1 MHFGE
6 IEVRHIDGGLFWLD
20 GGSMFGIVPKTLWE
34 RKITPDE
41 RNRIPLAANSLLVR
55 AHGKNILVETG
66 NGTKWDAKL
75 RGIYSFTEGDPCM
88 ESLAAA
94 GVKPEE
100 VDLVINTHL
109 HFDHAGGNTKFANGR
124 AVPAF
129 PNARYIVQKAELEHA
144 LHPNERD
151 RASYYAHDFVPITDA
166 GKWQLVDGDAE
177 ILPGIS
183 VVKIPGH
190 NMQVQAIQIRGGGK
204 KLMFVADLIP
214 TRHHL
219 PLAWIIAYDLY
230 PLISLETKRKWLGE
244 FVKDDWIVAFGH
256 DPEIPA
262 GRLHE
267 QDGKVV
273 CEPVD
278 LSK

>member
-1 MHFGE
+1 MHFGD
-6 IEVRHIDGGLFWLD
+6 IEVRHIHGGLFWLD

-34 RKITPDE
+34 KKVTPDE

-55 AHGKNILVETG
+55 AHGQNILVETG

-75 RGIYSFTEGDPCM
+75 RGIYSFTEGDPYM
-88 ESLAAA
+88 ESLAKA

-100 VDLVINTHL
+100 IDLVINTHL
-109 HFDHAGGNTKFANGR
+109 HFDHAGGNTKAVNGR
-124 AVPAF
+124 IVPVF
-129 PNARYIVQKAELEHA
+129 PNAKYVVQRAELQHA
-144 LHPNERD
+144 LNPTERD
-151 RASYYAHDFVPITDA
+151 RASYYAHDFVPITEA
-166 GKWQLVDGDAE
+166 RQWQFVDGDQE
-177 ILPGIS
+177 ILPGIF
-183 VVKIPGH
+183 VVRIPGH

-219 PLAWIIAYDLY
+219 PLPWIIAYDLY

-256 DPEIPA
+256 DPDVPA
-262 GRLHE
+262 GTLHE
-267 QDGKVV
+267 RDGKVV

-278 LSK
+278 LNR

>member
-1 MHFGE
+1 MHFGD
-6 IEVRHIDGGLFWLD
+6 IEVRHIHGGIFWLD

-34 RKITPDE
+34 KKVTPDE
-41 RNRIPLAANSLLVR
+41 RNRIPLAANSLLVK
-55 AHGKNILVETG
+55 AQGKNILVETG

-75 RGIYSFTEGDPCM
+75 RGIYGFAEGDPYM
-88 ESLAAA
+88 DSLGKA
-94 GVKPEE
+94 GVKAEE
-100 VDLVINTHL
+100 IDLVINTHL
-109 HFDHAGGNTKFANGR
+109 HFDHAGGNTKAVNGR
-124 AVPAF
+124 VVPAF
-129 PNARYIVQKAELEHA
+129 PNARFIVQKAELEHA

-151 RASYYAHDFVPITDA
+151 RASYYAHDFVPITEA
-166 GKWQLVDGDAE
+166 GQWQFVDGDAA

-190 NMQVQAIQIRGGGK
+190 NMQVQGIQIRGGGK
-204 KLMFVADLIP
+204 KLMFVADLIA

-256 DPEIPA
+256 DPDIPA
-262 GRLHE
+262 GTLHE

-273 CEPVD
+273 CEPAD
-278 LSK
+278 LNR

>member
-20 GGSMFGIVPKTLWE
+20 GGSMFGIVPKPLWE
-34 RKITPDE
+34 KKVAPDE

-75 RGIYSFTEGDPCM
+75 RGIYSFTEGDPYM

-100 VDLVINTHL
+100 IDLVINTHL
-109 HFDHAGGNTKFANGR
+109 HFDHAGGNTKFVNGR

-129 PNARYIVQKAELEHA
+129 RNARYIVQTGELEHA

-166 GKWQLVDGDAE
+166 GLWQLVDGDTE

-204 KLMFVADLIP
+204 KFMFIADLIP

-244 FVKDDWIVAFGH
+244 FLKDDWIVAFGH

-262 GRLHE
+262 GKLHE
-267 QDGKVV
+267 HEGKVV
-273 CEPVD
+273 CDAVD
-278 LSK
+278 LNR

>member
-1 MHFGE
+1 MHFGD
-6 IEVRHIDGGLFWLD
+6 IEVRHIHGGLFWLD

-34 RKITPDE
+34 KKVTPDE

-55 AHGKNILVETG
+55 AHGQNILVETG

-75 RGIYSFTEGDPCM
+75 RGIYSFTDGDPHI
-88 ESLAAA
+88 ESLAKA

-100 VDLVINTHL
+100 IDLVINTHL
-109 HFDHAGGNTKFANGR
+109 HFDHAGGNTKAVEGR
-124 AVPAF
+124 LVPTF
-129 PNARYIVQKAELEHA
+129 PNAKYVVPRAELEHA
-144 LHPNERD
+144 MHPNERD
-151 RASYYAHDFVPITDA
+151 RASYYAHDFVPITEA
-166 GKWQLVDGDAE
+166 GQWQFVDGDQE
-177 ILPGIS
+177 ILPGIC
-183 VVKIPGH
+183 VVRIPGH

-219 PLAWIIAYDLY
+219 PLPWIIAYDLY

-256 DPEIPA
+256 DPDVPA
-262 GRLHE
+262 GTLHE
-267 QDGKVV
+267 RDGKVV

-278 LSK
+278 LNR

>member
-1 MHFGE
+1 MHFGD
-6 IEVRHIDGGLFWLD
+6 IEVLHVNGGIFWLD

-34 RKITPDE
+34 KRVAPDE

-75 RGIYSFTEGDPCM
+75 RGIYGFADGDPYM
-88 ESLAAA
+88 DSLGKA
-94 GVKPEE
+94 GVKAEKI
-100 VDLVINTHL
+100 DLVINTHL
-109 HFDHAGGNTKFANGR
+109 HFDHAGGNTKAVDGR
-124 AVPAF
+124 VLPAF
-129 PNARYIVQKAELEHA
+129 QNAKYVVQKAELEHA

-151 RASYYAHDFVPITDA
+151 RASYYAQDFVPITEA
-166 GKWQLVDGDAE
+166 GQWQFVDGETE

-190 NMQVQAIQIRGGGK
+190 NMQVQTIQIRGGGK

-244 FVKDDWIVAFGH
+244 FVKDGWIVAFGH
-256 DPEIPA
+256 DPDIPA
-262 GRLHE
+262 GTLHE

-278 LSK
+278 LNR

>member
-34 RKITPDE
+34 KKITPDE

-75 RGIYSFTEGDPCM
+75 RGIYSFTEGDPYM
-88 ESLAAA
+88 ESLAAT

-100 VDLVINTHL
+100 IDLVINTHL
-109 HFDHAGGNTKFANGR
+109 HFDHAGGNTKFTNGR

-129 PNARYIVQKAELEHA
+129 PNAQYIVQKAELEHA

-151 RASYYAHDFVPITDA
+151 RASYYAHDFVPIMEA
-166 GKWQLVDGDAE
+166 GRWQLVDGDAE
-177 ILPGIS
+177 IVPGIS

-190 NMQVQAIQIRGGGK
+190 NMQVQAIQIRSGGK

-267 QDGKVV
+267 QGGKVA

-278 LSK
+278 LST